1 MVWQM
6 IASEHGG
13 MLGRGRLGDIG
24 SKFVHLPVTNV
35 DRHDVCADIVIDL
48 RSACSPYT
56 ILTADSMSKNALVL
70 R

>member
-6 IASEHGG
+6 IPSEHGG
-13 MLGRGRLGDIG
+13 MLSCGRLGNIG
-24 SKFVHLPVTNV
+24 SKFVHFPVMNG
-35 DRHDVCADIVIDL
+35 DRHDVCADIVMDL